1 MDFLLRYKKRIKS
14 KLIKII
20 LKIHILLKISLINKK
35 THKNFNKKT
44 YKHIVVI
51 KKMKK
56 NHILLYLYQMFL

>member
-1 MDFLLRYKKRIKS
+1 MDFLIRYKKRIKS
-14 KLIKII
+14 KLIIII
-20 LKIHILLKISLINKK
+20 LKIHILLKISIINKK
-35 THKNFNKKT
+35 TNKNFNKKT